1 MNGVNESDVS
11 ACARRVAAAHRVAG
25 WMISALG
32 LKPVKTLPL
41 GLKPCAIKINCE
53 MRNNL
58 DLSRSFK

>member
-32 LKPVKTLPL
+32 LKPVKTLP
-41 GLKPCAIKINCE
+41 I
-53 MRNNL
+53 
-58 DLSRSFK
+58 RS